1 MQQSLLF
8 QNIYNFLKKDQI
20 LADFWSQHWAY
31 PSFFRTKVRCSVA
44 SFSYQGN
51 STSFYYTDNYHSS
64 FITFYWFFRT
74 FLTVT
79 YLTRRVPLGSEKIF
93 CHRFLKNCDSSIE
106 LSVLITNIIF
116 FLKINWTIANIWSTF
131 WKA

>member
-20 LADFWSQHWAY
+20 LADFWSQHSAY
-31 PSFFRTKVRCSVA
+31 PPFFRTKVRCSVA

-51 STSFYYTDNYHSS
+51 STSFYSHSS

-74 FLTVT
+74 FLTVS

-106 LSVLITNIIF
+106 LSVLITNITF